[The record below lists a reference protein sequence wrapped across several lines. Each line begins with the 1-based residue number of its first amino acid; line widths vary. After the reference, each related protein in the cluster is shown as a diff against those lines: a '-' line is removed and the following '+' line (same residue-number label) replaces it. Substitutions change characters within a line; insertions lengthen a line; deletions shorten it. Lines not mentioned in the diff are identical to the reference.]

1 MNLFLIVAS
10 TILLLPNFTGA
21 GTADLELLIDKMEN
35 DVLELAEQVEEAF
48 QDRCTTALNDCS
60 YNNYDSCVSQFL
72 SPTCYKS
79 DELVT
84 TCSSGPSD
92 SCAALFDF
100 NSSNVVLPLEIAN
113 GFDGNPTNPQ
123 VIESVCYTR
132 QLDEFFLNK
141 RRTDMHYW
149 RSVGVDSPPM
159 FFGSQEGMFRI
170 FPGRHYEKC
179 GYFDPRLRP
188 WYIAASSGP
197 KNVVLVLDIS
207 TSMNHGTGQ
216 RFVLL
221 KEAAIQVIET
231 LTVGDRIA
239 IVAFSSSARVI
250 GDSEGRMLTA
260 NSTNRDFLVKAVND
274 LAADGATNFLAAL
287 GSAFD
292 TLDKTIEAEL
302 NNNCNSAILFLTDGL
317 MTDPKNASEQNVIDL
332 VATRLNATMQS
343 SGKPILFFTYS
354 IGAVNDDVHRF
365 PRELA
370 CSTEL
375 GVWSK
380 IDDEDKLF
388 ESLTSY
394 YRLFALG
401 LGNKDFVAWVEPYKF
416 ATGGVV
422 GTGVSAPV
430 YDRAHNPPLFL
441 GVVGMNF
448 PLSAINKALGSD
460 IGNEAAVQR
469 IVQASTANCPSLN
482 LTLCE
487 LESFRRLSS
496 AGDEA
501 ICDVN
506 ACNASDFV
514 QVEAAKCPSVADY
527 PDYLWMNANYSG
539 KPYFNRVCCKLG
551 ETVPFGETVPSD
563 TCPVAPISYSG
574 SDAASTSSSSTA
586 LIAGVSAGVV
596 LALLILGFVWRQRSS
611 RMFESCKI
619 ALPKL
624 CSDSRKVA
632 EKRASHLSVRHQEQ
646 RLDENYTTAR
656 HPSQS
661 QAGTLVVMPPP
672 CVSEM
677 DKGWQELSSSTPH
690 RESPFADAAISLHQ
704 FHTPSF
710 ANDIN
715 NHVMLSTPTAPH
727 QVDFGSSSTAA
738 SFGGGTCGGV

>member
-113 GFDGNPTNPQ
+113 GIDGNPTNPQ

-141 RRTDMHYW
+141 RSTDMQYW
-149 RSVGVDSPPM
+149 RSFGVDSPPM

-179 GYFDPRLRP
+179 GAYDPRVRP

-207 TSMNHGTGQ
+207 GSMISGTGQ
-216 RFVLL
+216 RFFLL
-221 KEAAIQVIET
+221 KQAAIHVIET

-260 NSTNRDFLVKAVND
+260 NSTNKAFLVKAVND
-274 LAADGATNFLAAL
+274 LAATGATNFLAAL

-302 NNNCNSAILFLTDGL
+302 NNNCNSAILFLTDGV

-380 IDDEDKLF
+380 IDDELKLF

-422 GTGVSAPV
+422 GTTVSAPV

-448 PLSAINKALGSD
+448 PMSAINKALGSD
-460 IGNEAAVQR
+460 AGNEAAVQR

-527 PDYLWMNANYSG
+527 PDYLWMNANYIG
-539 KPYFNRVCCKLG
+539 KPYFNRVCCKL
-551 ETVPFGETVPSD
+551 GETVPSD

-596 LALLILGFVWRQRSS
+596 LALLILGFVWRQR
-611 RMFESCKI
+611 RRRIFESGKI

-672 CVSEM
+672 CVSET
-677 DKGWQELSSSTPH
+677 DEGWQELSSSTPH

>member
-113 GFDGNPTNPQ
+113 GIDGNPTNPQ

-141 RRTDMHYW
+141 RSTDMQYW
-149 RSVGVDSPPM
+149 RSFGVDSPPM

-179 GYFDPRLRP
+179 GAYDPRVRP

-207 TSMNHGTGQ
+207 GSMISGTGQ
-216 RFVLL
+216 RFFLL
-221 KEAAIQVIET
+221 KQAAIHVIET

-260 NSTNRDFLVKAVND
+260 NSTNKAFLVKAVND
-274 LAADGATNFLAAL
+274 LAATGATNFLAAL

-302 NNNCNSAILFLTDGL
+302 NNNCNSAILFLTDGV

-380 IDDEDKLF
+380 IDDELKLF

-422 GTGVSAPV
+422 GTTVSAPV

-448 PLSAINKALGSD
+448 PMSAINKALGSD
-460 IGNEAAVQR
+460 AGNEAAVQR

-527 PDYLWMNANYSG
+527 PDYLWMNANYIG
-539 KPYFNRVCCKLG
+539 KPYFNRVCCKL
-551 ETVPFGETVPSD
+551 GETVPSD

-596 LALLILGFVWRQRSS
+596 LALLILGFVWRQR
-611 RMFESCKI
+611 RRRIFESGKI

-672 CVSEM
+672 CVPEM

-704 FHTPSF
+704 FNTPSF

>member
-380 IDDEDKLF
+380 IDDELKLF

-416 ATGGVV
+416 ATGG
-422 GTGVSAPV
+422 
-430 YDRAHNPPLFL
+430 
-441 GVVGMNF
+441 
-448 PLSAINKALGSD
+448 
-460 IGNEAAVQR
+460 
-469 IVQASTANCPSLN
+469 
-482 LTLCE
+482 
-487 LESFRRLSS
+487 
-496 AGDEA
+496 
-501 ICDVN
+501 
-506 ACNASDFV
+506 
-514 QVEAAKCPSVADY
+514 
-527 PDYLWMNANYSG
+527 
-539 KPYFNRVCCKLG
+539 
-551 ETVPFGETVPSD
+551 
-563 TCPVAPISYSG
+563 
-574 SDAASTSSSSTA
+574 
-586 LIAGVSAGVV
+586 
-596 LALLILGFVWRQRSS
+596 
-611 RMFESCKI
+611 
-619 ALPKL
+619 
-624 CSDSRKVA
+624 
-632 EKRASHLSVRHQEQ
+632 
-646 RLDENYTTAR
+646 
-656 HPSQS
+656 
-661 QAGTLVVMPPP
+661 
-672 CVSEM
+672 
-677 DKGWQELSSSTPH
+677 
-690 RESPFADAAISLHQ
+690 
-704 FHTPSF
+704 
-710 ANDIN
+710 
-715 NHVMLSTPTAPH
+715 
-727 QVDFGSSSTAA
+727 
-738 SFGGGTCGGV
+738 GGGTRGSPPFY

>member
-1 MNLFLIVAS
+1 MNLFLIVS
-10 TILLLPNFTGA
+10 SIILLLPNFTEA

-100 NSSNVVLPLEIAN
+100 NSSNVILPSEIAD
-113 GFDGNPTNPQ
+113 GKDGNPTNPQ

-132 QLDEFFLNK
+132 QLDSFFSQK
-141 RRTDMHYW
+141 RRTDADYW
-149 RSVGVDSPPM
+149 RSFGVESPPM

-170 FPGRHYEKC
+170 FPGRHFENC
-179 GYFDPRLRP
+179 GSFDPRVRP

-197 KNVVLVLDIS
+197 KNIVLVLDTS
-207 TSMNHGTGQ
+207 GSMNSGQGQ

-221 KEAAIQVIET
+221 KKAAIRVIQT
-231 LTVGDRIA
+231 LTVGDRVA
-239 IVAFSSSARVI
+239 IVPFASSSLVI

-260 NSTNRDFLVKAVND
+260 NAENKAILVDAINGLV
-274 LAADGATNFLAAL
+274 AEGGTNFYAAL

-292 TLDKTIEAEL
+292 TMDKTIAAEL
-302 NNNCNSAILFLTDGL
+302 HNNCNSAVLFLTDGE
-317 MTDPKNASEQNVIDL
+317 MTDPPGVTEQDVIEL
-332 VATRLNATMQS
+332 VTNRLNATMQS

-354 IGAVNDDVHRF
+354 IGTANENVHKF
-365 PRELA
+365 PKELA

-380 IDDEDKLF
+380 IDDESKLF

-401 LGNKDFVAWVEPYKF
+401 LGNKGAVAWVEPYNF

-422 GTGVSAPV
+422 GTTVSAPV
-430 YDRAHNPPLFL
+430 YDRNHDPPLFL

-448 PLSAINKALGSD
+448 PLTAINKALGSES
-460 IGNEAAVQR
+460 GNQQAAIDR
-469 IVQASTANCPSLN
+469 IVKASTANCPSLN

-501 ICDVN
+501 ICDLS

-514 QVEAAKCPSVADY
+514 QVEATKCPSVSDY
-527 PDYLWMNANYSG
+527 PQYLWINSNFAG
-539 KPYFNRVCCKLG
+539 KSYLDRVCCTVG
-551 ETVPFGETVPSD
+551 ETIPSD
-563 TCPVAPISYSG
+563 SCPVPI
-574 SDAASTSSSSTA
+574 ATSASSTIFRIMVWIWCVVVPILFPFILLCGCVVKKELSKRLTIIQFDKQSSNSTNPSSTHKDVNQSNHEQPLEVPWTDGA
-586 LIAGVSAGVV
+586 EHIAT
-596 LALLILGFVWRQRSS
+596 I
-611 RMFESCKI
+611 
-619 ALPKL
+619 
-624 CSDSRKVA
+624 
-632 EKRASHLSVRHQEQ
+632 
-646 RLDENYTTAR
+646 
-656 HPSQS
+656 HP
-661 QAGTLVVMPPP
+661 ATMVVMPPP
-672 CVSEM
+672 SAPYPV
-677 DKGWQELSSSTPH
+677 
-690 RESPFADAAISLHQ
+690 ASLEQ
-704 FHTPSF
+704 
-710 ANDIN
+710 
-715 NHVMLSTPTAPH
+715 
-727 QVDFGSSSTAA
+727 
-738 SFGGGTCGGV
+738 